1 MEQEKKEQEII
12 EQPIEKQADV
22 VIERHRTPS
31 VKDTMPGPGKLFKLI
46 FGLIMVV
53 IYVGMGLW
61 LSGWV
66 DFGFPFQFG
75 LDGTEF
81 EWIKYVVG
89 VALIAYGFFRAYRY
103 FKGDYYSKRD

>member
-1 MEQEKKEQEII
+1 MEDNKLNEYKDESQQ
-12 EQPIEKQADV
+12 DV

-31 VKDTMPGPGKLFKLI
+31 VKDTMPGSGKIFKLM
-46 FGLIMVV
+46 FGLVMVL

-61 LSGWV
+61 LAGWV

-89 VALIAYGFFRAYRY
+89 VALIFYGIFRAYRY
-103 FKGDYYSKRD
+103 IKGDYYSRR

>member
-1 MEQEKKEQEII
+1 MEQEVKETI
-12 EQPIEKQADV
+12 EKVEPKQADV

-31 VKDTMPGPGKLFKLI
+31 VRETMPGPGKIFKLI
-46 FGLIMVV
+46 FGMIMVA

-61 LSGWV
+61 LAGWA

-89 VALIAYGFFRAYRY
+89 VALIVYGIFRAYRY
-103 FKGDYYSKRD
+103 IKGDYYSRRY